1 MLVRAAICTL
11 LLVSANSALGA
22 APQVHLEIV
31 LEDRLRIGE
40 PQRWLQMLQDLP
52 FASVRMRQM
61 RAGEKPEIDRKSKTT
76 GPIHVRGVLGVN
88 GFLRVP
94 DNRFRFADRRRIQQW
109 AEQLKAGDV
118 EPPVAF
124 GLTANELVSVRQK
137 LSARVIRK
145 TRDQSL
151 SQVIQDIRSNL
162 SIAVTID
169 PSAATRIR
177 ATEAVDDEL
186 SGMSSGTALAAA
198 LRPRGLALVPTRT
211 AIGSLSLRITQ
222 GGNVPEA
229 WPVGWQP
236 ETADRDTIPKLFDFL
251 QVEVAATP
259 LDEALAALQ
268 GRLDVPFLLDHNTLA
283 AREIDPARKRVRFPA
298 KRTFYKR
305 VLDQLL
311 FQARLEAKLRTDDAG
326 QPFIWI
332 TAIGLPGGER

>member
-1 MLVRAAICTL
+1 MLVRAAIFVL
-11 LLVSANSALGA
+11 LIVSANSALGA
-22 APQVHLEIV
+22 PPQVHLEVV
-31 LEDRLRIGE
+31 LEDRLRVGE
-40 PQRWLQMLQDLP
+40 PQRWLQMLQDVP
-52 FASVRMRQM
+52 WASVQMRQM
-61 RAGEKPEIDRKSKTT
+61 RAGEKPEIDREST
-76 GPIHVRGVLGVN
+76 GPIRVRAVLGVD

-94 DNRFRFADRRRIQQW
+94 DDRFRFSDRRRLQQW

-124 GLTANELVSVRQK
+124 GLTANELISVRQK
-137 LSARVIRK
+137 LHTRVIRK

-162 SIAVTID
+162 GIAVTID
-169 PSAATRIR
+169 APATTRIR
-177 ATEAVDDEL
+177 AAQAVDDEL

-198 LRPRGLALVPTRT
+198 LRPNGLALVPTRS
-211 AIGSLSLRITQ
+211 ASGSLSLRITQ
-222 GGNVPEA
+222 GRDVSEA

-251 QVEVAATP
+251 QVEIVATP

-283 AREIDPARKRVRFPA
+283 APEIDPSKKRVRFPA

-305 VLDQLL
+305 LLDQIL

-332 TAIGLPGGER
+332 TAIGLPGRER